1 MKKILTLCAMML
13 VLLSCSDDDDNG
25 RNALSGTWQMT
36 HYLSYSDAPPPV
48 LAPGDV
54 TWHLNSK
61 TLTVV
66 NHSDDSRVYPRSGTY
81 SIDVNARRL
90 LVMQDEFDSYYRYDI
105 TGNDLTLAEGE
116 EGLQDGTA
124 IKFTKL
130 LEE

>member
-1 MKKILTLCAMML
+1 MKKIITLLL
-13 VLLSCSDDDDNG
+13 VAITFCSCSDDDDNG
-25 RNALSGTWQMT
+25 KNALRGTWQMT
-36 HYLSYSDAPPPV
+36 HYLSYSDAPAPV

-54 TWHLNSK
+54 TWSLNAT

-66 NHSDDSRVYPRSGTY
+66 NNSEDSRIYPRSGTY
-81 SIDVNARRL
+81 TININSKRL
-90 LVMQDEFDSYYRYDI
+90 LIEQDEFDSYYRYDI
-105 TGNDLTLAEGE
+105 TGNNLTLAEGE